1 MFVPSPIVNSFSVK
15 AYAGDEKTLLAF
27 NFQSADKAKNL
38 AGFTIFCQPPG
49 QVPGFFLENFLQ
61 FEDPGKHSQVPA
73 PEKPTS
79 TVNAPVQK
87 YRWTH
92 YPGTAHQGVSPVFGD
107 YTYKVTPRYF
117 DSSGAMQALDSSLS
131 ASVTVRLGPFKKGA
145 LTLGFTRG
153 YMQSSAYVHHFG
165 KDTPVVPGTKSLEFD
180 TNTQAGTNNG
190 QPVTFAQIY
199 NWMGETAREQ
209 VFAVLNKV
217 LNDHTLTI
225 KVFAYD
231 LAEPDVA
238 KILLTLAEQG
248 RARVILDNAD
258 LHVTPP
264 GKPKTPEDQFTD
276 LFNQQ
281 KKAPSDI
288 VRGSFARYS
297 HDKIFIVVR
306 DGSAIEVLTGSTN
319 FSLTGLY
326 VNANHVLVF
335 EDANVAG
342 HYDQVFEKSWQVL
355 SSNKSPS
362 AAAANAFSGT
372 TLATVPYDSQ
382 PGFVP
387 KMQITFSPHTKPDV
401 DKVLGD
407 ISNRIMQETHSA
419 KGNVIF
425 AVMQL
430 ARSSGSVVDT
440 LGKLHAT
447 QSVYSY
453 GISDAPTGIFL
464 YAAGKATGVQVTGK
478 PSNIILPPPF
488 DQVPSLPGH
497 EIHDKFVVCGLN
509 GNDPVVY
516 CGSSNLAGGGEAQNG
531 DNLLAIHDADVATA
545 FAIEALGLVDHYNF
559 LDRMAHPNA
568 KAPKKQGAAAAKK
581 KAGAGVKNAKKKV
594 AKKKPV
600 KKKAPPTKKKVKKS
614 RTGRK

>member
-1 MFVPSPIVNSFSVK
+1 
-15 AYAGDEKTLLAF
+15 
-27 NFQSADKAKNL
+27 
-38 AGFTIFCQPPG
+38 
-49 QVPGFFLENFLQ
+49 
-61 FEDPGKHSQVPA
+61 
-73 PEKPTS
+73 
-79 TVNAPVQK
+79 
-87 YRWTH
+87 
-92 YPGTAHQGVSPVFGD
+92 
-107 YTYKVTPRYF
+107 
-117 DSSGAMQALDSSLS
+117 
-131 ASVTVRLGPFKKGA
+131 
-145 LTLGFTRG
+145 
-153 YMQSSAYVHHFG
+153 MQSSAYVRHFG
-165 KDTPVVPGTKSLEFD
+165 KDTPVVPGTKDLEFD
-180 TNTQAGTNNG
+180 TKTQAGTNNG

-209 VFAVLNKV
+209 VFVVLNKV
-217 LNDHTLTI
+217 LNDHTLTL

-248 RARVILDNAD
+248 RVRVILDNAD
-258 LHVTPP
+258 LHVTQS

-297 HDKIFIVVR
+297 HDKIFIVLR

-326 VNANHVLVF
+326 VNANHVRVF

-355 SSNKSPS
+355 SGNKSPS

-401 DKVLGD
+401 NKILGD
-407 ISNRIMQETHSA
+407 ISNRITQETHSA

-440 LGKLHAT
+440 LGKLHST
-447 QSVYSY
+447 RSV
-453 GISDAPTGIFL
+453 T
-464 YAAGKATGVQVTGK
+464 
-478 PSNIILPPPF
+478 
-488 DQVPSLPGH
+488 
-497 EIHDKFVVCGLN
+497 
-509 GNDPVVY
+509 
-516 CGSSNLAGGGEAQNG
+516 
-531 DNLLAIHDADVATA
+531 ATA
-545 FAIEALGLVDHYNF
+545 FLTPPWGFSSTRPARRQGSRSPASPAMLSCRRHSTRCRAFRVMRSTTNSWSAVSTAMIQWSIA
-559 LDRMAHPNA
+559 
-568 KAPKKQGAAAAKK
+568 APQIWQEAAKPRT
-581 KAGAGVKNAKKKV
+581 ATTCSRSTTLTL
-594 AKKKPV
+594 
-600 KKKAPPTKKKVKKS
+600 PPRS
-614 RTGRK
+614 RSRRWASSITIASWTGWPIRRPKLRRRQGQRRGRV